1 MNHHRQTKD
10 SQTHLF
16 VVLYLKQQ
24 FRVVLAL
31 AVATNE
37 DVLAAIDT
45 SRKDFL
51 KSVQP
56 CLFCT
61 CWHHRQMR
69 PRSCTTN
76 RLKSWNHG
84 QQIQDISSGT
94 ALARKRIPR
103 VWKSDCAPTQ
113 RRADEGVSEQHSGV
127 CHSVGPWTFSVEDSW
142 CNCVP
147 SIPLCVLYV

>member
-1 MNHHRQTKD
+1 MNQLKALSRAMNHHRQTKD
-10 SQTHLF
+10 LQTHLF

-61 CWHHRQMR
+61 RWHHRQRR

-84 QQIQDISSGT
+84 LQIQDISSG
-94 ALARKRIPR
+94 ARKKTHSAR
-103 VWKSDCAPTQ
+103 VEVRLRTNTEES
-113 RRADEGVSEQHSGV
+113 
-127 CHSVGPWTFSVEDSW
+127 
-142 CNCVP
+142 
-147 SIPLCVLYV
+147 